1 MSRVFIYDTTLRDGC
16 QAAGISLSLQ
26 DKLKIA
32 RRLDELGFDYVE
44 GGWPGSNPKDEQ
56 FFEAIRQAP
65 LRHAKVTAFGSTR
78 RAGGRAEDDA
88 NLRLLIDAQTPA
100 VALVAK
106 SWDFHVR
113 EVLRTTLDENLA
125 MIGDSVRYLKANGR
139 EVVYDA
145 EHFFDG
151 YRANPDYALA
161 TLRAAAEAGADWLVL
176 CDTNGGSLPEGIER
190 VVGVALAEFGPMI
203 GIHTHNDGELAVAN
217 ALAAARVGARQVQ
230 GTINGY
236 GERTGNCNL
245 CSIIP
250 NLVLKMGCACAVGEH
265 LSRLTELSHYV
276 DEIANVVPNR
286 RLPFV
291 GSASFSH
298 KGGIHV
304 HAIAAHPSTY
314 EHIDPALVGNER
326 HILISELSGR
336 SNVLERAQQLGL
348 AVDKESPAVRAVVN
362 RIKELESQGFQFEDA
377 EASFELLVRRAED
390 DYRPPFELLDF
401 VVLSEKRGE
410 ADILAEAT
418 VKLRVQGETLH
429 TAAEG
434 NGPVNAL
441 DAAMRKALLPVY
453 PRLADVS
460 LTDYKVRVLETDAG
474 TAAAVRVWI
483 QSTGPDGETW
493 MTVGSSTNVIQAS
506 WFALADSLEYAL
518 VASRTNRERIHHRGT
533 EDTESTSVIGVSTA
547 T

>member
-1 MSRVFIYDTTLRDGC
+1 MSRVYIYDTTLRDGC

-32 RRLDELGFDYVE
+32 RRLDELGFDYIE

-56 FFEAIRQAP
+56 FFAAIRETP
-65 LRHAKVTAFGSTR
+65 LRHARVTAFGSTR
-78 RAGGRAEDDA
+78 RAGIRADEDA
-88 NLRLLIDAQTPA
+88 NLRLLIDAATPA

-113 EVLRTTLDENLA
+113 AVLRTTLPENLA
-125 MIGDSVRYLKANGR
+125 MIADSVRYLKAHGR
-139 EVVYDA
+139 EVIYDA

-151 YRANPDYALA
+151 YRANPEYALA

-176 CDTNGGSLPEGIER
+176 CDTNGGSLPEQ
-190 VVGVALAEFGPMI
+190 VAAITCAALEEFGPI
-203 GIHTHNDGELAVAN
+203 VGIHTHNDGELAVAN
-217 ALAAARVGARQVQ
+217 ALAAIRVGARHVQ

-245 CSIIP
+245 CSVIP
-250 NLVLKMGCACAVGEH
+250 NLVLKMGDTCAAGEH
-265 LSRLTELSHYV
+265 LDRLTELSRYV
-276 DEIANVVPNR
+276 DEIANQVPNR

-291 GSASFSH
+291 GAASFSH

-304 HAIAAHPSTY
+304 HAIMAHPSTY

-326 HILISELSGR
+326 HILISELSGK

-348 AVDKESPAVRAVVN
+348 SVDKDSPAVRAVVQ
-362 RIKELESQGFQFEDA
+362 RIKELEAQGFQFEDA
-377 EASFELLVRRAED
+377 EASFELLVRRTAE

-418 VKLRVQGETLH
+418 VKLRVQGEVLH

-441 DAAMRKALLPVY
+441 DRAMRKALLPVY
-453 PRLADVS
+453 PRLAGVT
-460 LTDYKVRVLETDAG
+460 LTDYKVRVLEADAG

-483 QSTGPDGETW
+483 QTTGPDGATW

-518 VASRTNRERIHHRGT
+518 VKWRDALAARG
-533 EDTESTSVIGVSTA
+533 EAVPVVRNAAADD
-547 T
+547 

>member
-1 MSRVFIYDTTLRDGC
+1 MSRVLLYDTTLRDGC

-32 RRLDELGFDYVE
+32 RRLDELGFDYIE
-44 GGWPGSNPKDEQ
+44 GGWPGSNPKDAQ
-56 FFEAIRQAP
+56 FFEAIQQVA
-65 LRHAKVTAFGSTR
+65 LRHARVTAFGSTR
-78 RAGGRAEDDA
+78 RAGVRPEQDA
-88 NLRLLIDAQTPA
+88 NLRLLIDAGTPA

-113 EVLRTTLDENLA
+113 EVLRVSLEENLA
-125 MIGDSVRYLKANGR
+125 MIADSVGYLKTCGR
-139 EVVYDA
+139 EVIYDA

-161 TLRAAAEAGADWLVL
+161 TLRAAAGAGADWLVL
-176 CDTNGGSLPEGIER
+176 CDTNGGSLPDD
-190 VVGVALAEFGPMI
+190 VAALTAAMVAEFGPII
-203 GIHTHNDGELAVAN
+203 GVHTHNDGELAVAN
-217 ALAAARVGARQVQ
+217 ALAAVRAGARQVQ

-245 CSIIP
+245 CSIVP
-250 NLVLKMGCACAVGEH
+250 NLALKMGLDCAAAAH
-265 LSRLTELSHYV
+265 LGRLTELSRYV
-276 DEIANVVPNR
+276 DEVANQTPNR

-291 GSASFSH
+291 GAASFSH

-304 HAIAAHPSTY
+304 HAIMAHPSTY
-314 EHIDPALVGNER
+314 EHIDPVLVGNER

-336 SNVLERAQQLGL
+336 SNVLERAQQRGL
-348 AVDKESPAVRAVVN
+348 PIAKDSPAVRAVVQ
-362 RIKELESQGFQFEDA
+362 RIKELEAQGFQFEDA
-377 EASFELLVRRAED
+377 EASFELLVRRAAD

-418 VKLRVQGETLH
+418 VKLRVGGEVLH

-453 PRLADVS
+453 PRLAEVT

-474 TAAAVRVWI
+474 TAAAVRVGI
-483 QSTGPDGETW
+483 QTTGADGATW
-493 MTVGSSTNVIQAS
+493 MTVGSSANVLQAS
-506 WFALADSLEYAL
+506 WYALADSLEYAL
-518 VASRTNRERIHHRGT
+518 VTWRDALVTVRHEVVAAPA
-533 EDTESTSVIGVSTA
+533 TSGG
-547 T
+547 